1 MLMTIYVDNGLV
13 AASDKS
19 LIDKFFSD
27 LNKEFKIMS
36 SKEVKSFLGLEIN
49 RLKDGSIFIFHF
61 SIFIIHFLIHQTVF
75 LHLSRLIGAK
85 IT

>member
-49 RLKDGSIFIFHF
+49 RLKDGSIFIFRF